1 VTTTLFTGGTVRPQ
15 AGRAAAEW
23 VLIDDGV
30 VAGVGDAGDV
40 PRADRVVDLAG
51 GTLVPA
57 FCDAHVH
64 LGATGLYAAG
74 LDFRGETSARRIVE
88 ALAARARE
96 EDGILFG
103 GNFEDPLDEPVTSA
117 ELDGAVGGRAA
128 LLARADLHSC
138 VVSTALLN
146 ELRLDGVDGVEVDGN
161 GTPTGY
167 LRETAAAE
175 AWRWFDRHLSRPD
188 HFAAIRAAVRLAY
201 SKGIS
206 AVHEMFV
213 VEWRG
218 WHSFDILRA
227 ALEGAALR
235 VRPYLATTDVARVK
249 GLGLPCIG
257 GDLFLDGS
265 FGSHTAWMS
274 EPYDP
279 PPPAGSP
286 PNGIRYRRDDEL
298 LDFFLAAQ
306 RAGLQTGVHAI
317 GDAAI
322 EQAIAAWEEIA
333 QLIGWE
339 PVTMLGH
346 RIEHFECARDDHLAR
361 ARRLGLRI
369 SVQPAFDR
377 LWGGDS
383 GLYARRIGAS
393 RSRSM
398 NRFGSMLRAGLELG
412 AGSDSTVTPL
422 DPFLQMASL
431 RAHHVAGESIDP
443 HQALWLHTA
452 GAHGLAPPTGLQA
465 GLLAADIPSPA
476 DLAWLDRD
484 PVSSPPDELLATEV
498 LGTWIEGRRVWP
510 EGDADAA

>member
-1 VTTTLFTGGTVRPQ
+1 MTTTLFTGGTVRPQ
-15 AGRAAAEW
+15 TERTTAAW

-30 VAGVGDAGDV
+30 VAGVGDSDDV

-64 LGATGLYAAG
+64 LPATGLYAAG
-74 LDFRGETSARRIVE
+74 LDFRGETSASRIAE
-88 ALAARARE
+88 AFAARARAG
-96 EDGILFG
+96 DGLLFG
-103 GNFEDPLDEPVTSA
+103 GNFEDPLDEPLTRA
-117 ELDGAVGGRAA
+117 HLDRAVRERPA
-128 LLARADLHSC
+128 LLARADMHSC
-138 VVSTALLN
+138 VVSTGLLKQ
-146 ELRLDGVDGVEVDGN
+146 LDLDGLEGVGVDPAGER
-161 GTPTGY
+161 TGY
-167 LRETAAAE
+167 LREHAAAA
-175 AWRWFDRHLSRPD
+175 AWRWFDAHLPRSD
-188 HFAAIRAAVRLAY
+188 HVAAIRAAVQLAY
-201 SKGIS
+201 SRGLS

-218 WHSFDILRA
+218 WDSLDIVRA
-227 ALEGAALR
+227 ALEGAALH
-235 VRPYLATTDVARVK
+235 VMTYLATTDVALVK
-249 GLGLPCIG
+249 GLRLPCIG

-265 FGSHTAWMS
+265 LGSHTAWMS

-279 PPPAGSP
+279 RPPGGSP
-286 PNGIRYRRDDEL
+286 PSGIRYRRDDEL

-322 EQAIAAWEEIA
+322 EQAIAAWEKVA

-339 PVTMLGH
+339 PVRMLGH

-361 ARRLGLRI
+361 ARQLGLRI

-383 GLYARRIGAS
+383 GLYAHRIGVA
-393 RSRSM
+393 RARTM
-398 NRFGSMLRAGLELG
+398 NRFASMLRAGLELG

-431 RAHHVAGESIDP
+431 RTHHDDGEAIDGER
-443 HQALWLHTA
+443 ALWLHTV
-452 GAHGLAPPTGLQA
+452 GAHGLAPPTGLRR
-465 GLLAADIPSPA
+465 GLLDPGLPSPA

-484 PVSSPPDELLATEV
+484 PVSSAPDELLATEI
-498 LGTWIEGRRVWP
+498 LGTWIGGRRVWP
-510 EGDADAA
+510 EEEAESG

>member
-15 AGRAAAEW
+15 AGRVSAAW

-30 VAGVGDAGDV
+30 VAGVGDADDGPD
-40 PRADRVVDLAG
+40 ADRVIDLAG

-64 LGATGLYAAG
+64 LGATGLNAAG
-74 LDFRGETSARRIVE
+74 LDFRGETSARRLLE
-88 ALAARARE
+88 AFAGRARE
-96 EDGILFG
+96 TDGILFG
-103 GNFEDPLDEPVTSA
+103 GNFEDPLDQPVTRA
-117 ELDGAVGGRAA
+117 ELDGAVGGRPC

-138 VVSTALLN
+138 VVSSALLK
-146 ELRLDGVDGVEVDGN
+146 ELSLDGVEGVDVDAN
-161 GTPTGY
+161 GMPTGY
-167 LRETAAAE
+167 LRERAAAE
-175 AWRWFDRHLSRPD
+175 AWRWCDGHLPRPD
-188 HFAAIRAAVRLAY
+188 HLAAIRAAVRLAY
-201 SKGIS
+201 SKGLS

-218 WHSFDILRA
+218 WESFDILRA
-227 ALEGAALR
+227 ALDGAALR
-235 VRPYLATTDVARVK
+235 VVPYLASTDVARVK
-249 GLGLPCIG
+249 GLGLSCIG

-265 FGSHTAWMS
+265 FGSHSAWMS

-279 PPPAGSP
+279 PPPAGTP

-298 LDFFLAAQ
+298 LDFFLDAQ

-322 EQAIAAWEEIA
+322 EQAIASWEEVA
-333 QLIGWE
+333 ELIGVE

-346 RIEHFECARDDHLAR
+346 RIEHFECARDDHLER
-361 ARRLGLRI
+361 AHRLGLRI

-377 LWGGDS
+377 TWGGDS
-383 GLYARRIGAS
+383 GLYARRIGAG
-393 RSRSM
+393 RARSM
-398 NRFGSMLRAGLELG
+398 NRFGSMLRAGLEVG

-431 RAHHVAGESIDP
+431 RAHHVAGERIDAP
-443 HQALWLHTA
+443 HALWLHTA
-452 GAHGLAPPTGLQA
+452 GAHGLAPRRGLRA
-465 GLLAADIPSPA
+465 GLLASEIPSPA

-484 PVSSPPDELLATEV
+484 PISSSPDELLATEV
-498 LGTWIEGRRVWP
+498 LGTWIGGRRVWP
-510 EGDADAA
+510 EDAADAG